1 MGYNSWGHKELD
13 MTKQLT
19 HTHTHT
25 HTHRRGC
32 GENITGAAETG
43 RSVLRRRV
51 WAPFLKP
58 LSGMKLHG

>member
-19 HTHTHT
+19 HTHTH
-25 HTHRRGC
+25 RRGC
-32 GENITGAAETG
+32 GENIRGAAETG

-51 WAPFLKP
+51 QAPFLKP

>member
-25 HTHRRGC
+25 
-32 GENITGAAETG
+32 EEVVG
-43 RSVLRRRV
+43 RT
-51 WAPFLKP
+51 
-58 LSGMKLHG
+58 